1 MHPRKVVT
9 VDQNLSLCRG
19 QFQQALPQR
28 RFISILAGQ
37 LHIGAVMPR
46 FRFKQAAIELRQL
59 AIRQPISQQT
69 KPLTRPGFDQRRN
82 QQAING
88 AFRFILADQPVQ
100 LAAIG
105 AGIKPAELHPSS
117 REQIRHQVIVLQFFP
132 HNLGHRH
139 AQFHILDIVTQQIE
153 RTCGSLSLAMRMIDE
168 QFFQVGFDLLQP
180 TIGGS
185 TLQIQHRDECGLGSE
200 RFQWLC
206 VSRAFERMLNDT
218 IAIRR
223 RKFHVPFNP
232 RRFFRM
238 ILLSVQEI
246 VKHYGPEP
254 VLDGVTFDL
263 RPGERAALVGPN
275 GAGKTT
281 LMQIIA
287 GLSEPHSGRIEIHSR
302 ARLGYLEQQPE
313 FAVGRTVW
321 QEASSGL
328 DELLKLSGEAERIAT
343 AMAVEQD
350 PAARRK
356 LEQQFDFIQ
365 HQLHRH
371 DVYQADRRIEQILQG
386 LGFGE
391 ASYQQPVEQ
400 LSGGQQNR
408 LLLAKL
414 LLADPDLL
422 LLDEPS
428 NHLDIDAT
436 EWLENYLTATDQAML
451 VVSHDRYFLDRVTN
465 RTLELYQGTVESYP
479 GNFTQ
484 YKRLKADRIEVQRK
498 TYEKQQEEI
507 ARMEDFIRKNH
518 YGVLAPQAED
528 RRKKLERIERVP
540 PPREI
545 RSPAMSFPATSRTG
559 DIVLRVEKLSKA
571 YDRPLFKDL
580 TFDVLRG
587 EKWGI
592 LGPNGSG
599 KTTLLRCILGETKAD
614 AGRSVLGSGVKVG
627 YFDQL
632 LSSIP
637 ADAEVADAVRPDHKE
652 FMIQQRRD
660 LLARFGI
667 IGETV
672 MQKVSSLSGGERN
685 RTALARL
692 AALDANVLLLDEPTN
707 HLDLWARDALEQ
719 ALKNFDGTVIFVS
732 HDRYFLNQVA
742 DKLLIVQPDRF
753 RVIEGNYDTYLHL
766 VKQGFARDARAG
778 VGIEKKKDAETASA
792 NSQRADKDSRRKRKF
807 SYRKPGD
814 IEAEIHESEARLQEL
829 HASFAA
835 PEILRDGSRVKQIQS
850 EIASLET
857 ALLKLYEHWE
867 EALEMNS

>member
-1 MHPRKVVT
+1 
-9 VDQNLSLCRG
+9 
-19 QFQQALPQR
+19 
-28 RFISILAGQ
+28 
-37 LHIGAVMPR
+37 
-46 FRFKQAAIELRQL
+46 
-59 AIRQPISQQT
+59 
-69 KPLTRPGFDQRRN
+69 
-82 QQAING
+82 
-88 AFRFILADQPVQ
+88 
-100 LAAIG
+100 
-105 AGIKPAELHPSS
+105 
-117 REQIRHQVIVLQFFP
+117 
-132 HNLGHRH
+132 
-139 AQFHILDIVTQQIE
+139 
-153 RTCGSLSLAMRMIDE
+153 
-168 QFFQVGFDLLQP
+168 
-180 TIGGS
+180 
-185 TLQIQHRDECGLGSE
+185 
-200 RFQWLC
+200 
-206 VSRAFERMLNDT
+206 
-218 IAIRR
+218 
-223 RKFHVPFNP
+223 
-232 RRFFRM
+232 M
-238 ILLSVQEI
+238 ILLSVQDI

-287 GLSEPHSGRIEIHSR
+287 GQSEPHSGRVEIHSR
-302 ARLGYLEQQPE
+302 ARIGYLEQQPE
-313 FAVGRTVW
+313 FAAGRTVW

-328 DELLKLSGEAERIAT
+328 EELLQLSVEAERIAA
-343 AMAVEQD
+343 AMATEQD
-350 PAARRK
+350 ASARKK

-371 DVYQADRRIEQILQG
+371 DVYQADRRIEQILEG

-391 ASYQQPVEQ
+391 ATWQKPVEQ

-408 LLLAKL
+408 LILAKL

-484 YKRLKADRIEVQRK
+484 YKRLKSERLEVQRK

-518 YGVLAPQAED
+518 YGVLATQAED

-545 RSPAMSFPATSRTG
+545 KSPPMGFPAASRTG
-559 DIVLRVEKLSKA
+559 DIVLRVEGLSKA
-571 YDRPLFKDL
+571 YDRQLFKNL

-592 LGPNGSG
+592 LGPNGTG
-599 KTTLLRCILGETKAD
+599 KTTLLRCIVGETTAD
-614 AGRSVLGSGVKVG
+614 AGRSVIGSGVKLG
-627 YFDQL
+627 YFDQH
-632 LSSIP
+632 LSSVDP
-637 ADAEVADAVRPDHKE
+637 NAEVADAVRPDHKE
-652 FMIQQRRD
+652 FMIQARRD
-660 LLARFGI
+660 LLARFGL

-672 MQKVSSLSGGERN
+672 LQKVSSLSGGERN

-719 ALKNFDGTVIFVS
+719 ALKAFDGTVIFVS

-742 DKLLIVQPDRF
+742 TKLLIVQPDRF
-753 RVIEGNYDTYLHL
+753 RVIEGNYDTYQHL
-766 VKQGFARDARAG
+766 VKQGFALDARAG
-778 VGIEKKKDAETASA
+778 VAAEKKKEESA
-792 NSQRADKDSRRKRKF
+792 GAVAQRTEKEGRRKRKF
-807 SYRKPGD
+807 PYRKPGE
-814 IEAEIHESEARLQEL
+814 IETEIHQREARQQEL
-829 HASFAA
+829 LGLYSD
-835 PEILRDGSRVKQIQS
+835 PDILRDGGRVKQIQS
-850 EIASLET
+850 ELSELEEK
-857 ALLKLYEHWE
+857 LPKLYEHWE
-867 EALEMNS
+867 EALEMNQ